1 MGLSSRNSVVKFIR
15 KMKRD
20 IASKKPDP
28 EPRQPWGI
36 YRSGLLAV
44 IILVL
49 GLLIY
54 MWGHVQT
61 LRQGREIDRLRAERK
76 TLLHRQARLT
86 ARTAGL
92 KQSNRI
98 RDIPARDLGIVF
110 PTEPPK
116 NLYLSR

>member
-1 MGLSSRNSVVKFIR
+1 MKSDKAIR
-15 KMKRD
+15 KTKRD
-20 IASKKPDP
+20 SASKSPNP

-36 YRSGLLAV
+36 YRSGLLSV
-44 IILVL
+44 ILLVA

-61 LRQGREIDRLRAERK
+61 LKQGREIDRLRAERK
-76 TLLHRQARLT
+76 TLLHRQERLM

-98 RDIPARDLGIVF
+98 RDIAVRELGMVF
-110 PTEPPK
+110 PTEPPR

>member
-1 MGLSSRNSVVKFIR
+1 MR

-20 IASKKPDP
+20 IAAKRPNP

-44 IILVL
+44 IILIA

-61 LRQGREIDRLRAERK
+61 LRQGREIDRLRAEHK
-76 TLLHRQARLT
+76 TLLHRQERLM
-86 ARTAGL
+86 ARTVGL
-92 KQSNRI
+92 KQSTRI
-98 RDIPARDLGIVF
+98 RDIAARELGMVF
-110 PTEPPK
+110 PAEPPK